1 MIISIQ
7 NNLDNLPTTQYS
19 LTSINLS
26 AGGTVVPVKNANPFS
41 VSTAIQLGKTAESQ
55 SEIVVITEYSA
66 DGTMGVDSAL
76 RFDHNLDTPVFD
88 IHYDRIIVKRSTT
101 GTAGTATA
109 IGTVD
114 ITPNSEYTDYD
125 DTSGVAT
132 YAYKTQFTNSVSGD
146 LSSESD
152 WFIPGGP
159 TFYSLQALRTR
170 VKDAL
175 YNASYMKSDDTM
187 NDWINEWMEQM
198 TNAAIKVNQGYS
210 MGTTSVAFGT
220 SSLGTITNSDFKTAN
235 KIEISYDGVQYTNSR
250 EIPVNRFT
258 NSDTFSSLYP
268 QHSWIGDT
276 VFMSLPQGNAG
287 TARITY
293 SRLATRLVNDSDELP
308 LSLRSYTT
316 SCIEYVLYKAFDN
329 DLKRD
334 YASDHYGKFIKL
346 QQDFIHEI
354 TPRDFT
360 GPKTIDLTD
369 SLSGSED
376 SMDLNTEY
384 FF

>member
-1 MIISIQ
+1 MRS
-7 NNLDNLPTTQYS
+7 N
-19 LTSINLS
+19 
-26 AGGTVVPVKNANPFS
+26 
-41 VSTAIQLGKTAESQ
+41 
-55 SEIVVITEYSA
+55 
-66 DGTMGVDSAL
+66 
-76 RFDHNLDTPVFD
+76 RVF
-88 IHYDRIIVKRSTT
+88 
-101 GTAGTATA
+101 
-109 IGTVD
+109 
-114 ITPNSEYTDYD
+114 
-125 DTSGVAT
+125 
-132 YAYKTQFTNSVSGD
+132 
-146 LSSESD
+146 
-152 WFIPGGP
+152 
-159 TFYSLQALRTR
+159 
-170 VKDAL
+170 
-175 YNASYMKSDDTM
+175 
-187 NDWINEWMEQM
+187 
-198 TNAAIKVNQGYS
+198 
-210 MGTTSVAFGT
+210 
-220 SSLGTITNSDFKTAN
+220 NSDFKTAN
-235 KIEISYDGVQYTNSR
+235 KIEISYDGIQYTNSR

-276 VFMSLPQGNAG
+276 VFMTLPQGNAG

-293 SRLATRLVNDSDELP
+293 SKLATRLVNDSDELP

-334 YASDHYGKFIKL
+334 YAGDHYGKFVKL

-360 GPKTIDLTD
+360 GPKTIDLTE